1 MTRLIRRE
9 CVVHDRGR
17 RNRGVLLDA
26 SMRIVKSLV
35 ASLLVFGLSL
45 TAAGSAFADVIPVD
59 PGKKVSAGKPISGT
73 GQNLPTIGAKTTW
86 NIGPEPA
93 SLINTYYSS
102 GAILRDQREI
112 ATEARTWTT
121 KWVREKCNGI
131 KKSQVR
137 SCKVA
142 AVFDIDDTLLSS
154 YPTLS
159 SNSPAFTFSQAA
171 FDAAATQCTATV
183 IAPVKNLYL
192 SLQRMGMTMVL
203 LTGRNESLRA
213 GTENCLR
220 QAGITDWETLIMRAP
235 GSTDPADVYKFKAR
249 AALEKTGLRIGPS
262 VGDQISDMSLGAL
275 EHGFLIPNPMYLIP

>member
-1 MTRLIRRE
+1 MQ
-9 CVVHDRGR
+9 
-17 RNRGVLLDA
+17 LDA
-26 SMRIVKSLV
+26 LMRIVKYCV
-35 ASLLVFGLSL
+35 ASLLAIGLSL
-45 TAAGSAFADVIPVD
+45 TAAGSAFADVVPVD
-59 PGKKVSAGKPISGT
+59 PGKKVSAGKLISGT
-73 GQNLPTIGAKTTW
+73 GQNLPTIGAQATW

-112 ATEARTWTT
+112 AMEARNWTK
-121 KWVREKCNGI
+121 KWVRDTCDSI

-159 SNSPAFTFSQAA
+159 SNSPAFTFSQEA

-192 SLQRMGMTMVL
+192 SLQRMGMSMVL

-249 AALEKTGLRIGPS
+249 AALEKLGLRIGPS